1 MKGQNQQS
9 TRNRPMKT
17 YTKPISLTD
26 EELNMLIE
34 AVRSTFHQDIK
45 KGITQLRLERKL
57 KSWQEHPDLEFV

>member
-1 MKGQNQQS
+1 
-9 TRNRPMKT
+9 MKT

>member
-1 MKGQNQQS
+1 M
-9 TRNRPMKT
+9 
-17 YTKPISLTD
+17 SLTD

-34 AVRSTFHQDIK
+34 AIRSTFHQDIK